1 MDYKIFIEASY
12 INNIH
17 TGEKVSLQLL
27 LLKVCESFLF
37 GDSKNCSTLWSVM
50 SFFYISREQNTK

>member
-1 MDYKIFIEASY
+1 MDYKIFIKASY

-17 TGEKVSLQLL
+17 TGEKVFLQLL

-37 GDSKNCSTLWSVM
+37 ADGKNYGTLWSVM
-50 SFFYISREQNTK
+50 SLFYISREQKTK